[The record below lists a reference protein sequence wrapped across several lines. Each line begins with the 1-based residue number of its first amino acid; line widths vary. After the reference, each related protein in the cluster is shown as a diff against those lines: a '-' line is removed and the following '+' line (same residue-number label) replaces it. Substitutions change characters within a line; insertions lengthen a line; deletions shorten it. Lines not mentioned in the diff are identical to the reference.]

1 MKKDLLVCLTFSLLL
16 VLSINKNVYSLVV
29 NNESKYAVFEDVYN
43 KSVVKEGARE
53 ITYEQFMK
61 IKNSPGKCV
70 LFDVRSEESYKAGH
84 IDGALSFP
92 VKTINK
98 ATAEKRLTGDSKII
112 VYCASFECHASTQ
125 AAKTLSSLG
134 YKVVDYKGGIKEW
147 QEKGNKLEK

>member
-1 MKKDLLVCLTFSLLL
+1 MG
-16 VLSINKNVYSLVV
+16 INKNVYSLPV
-29 NNESKYAVFEDVYN
+29 NNESKFTAFEEAYN

-61 IKNSPGKCV
+61 IRNSPGKYV

-92 VKTINK
+92 LKTINK
-98 ATAEKRLTGDSKII
+98 ATAEKLLTKDLKII
-112 VYCASFECHASTQ
+112 VYSGSFDCHASTLS
-125 AAKTLSSLG
+125 AKTLSSLG

-147 QEKGNKLEK
+147 QEKGNKLVK